1 MKITE
6 MNGKTLSANE
16 VFSKSI
22 KALVGSFKEIFERD
36 ASMIKLKDKDIK
48 WVLTV
53 PAIWSERSK
62 QFMRKCAELVR

>member
-1 MKITE
+1 
-6 MNGKTLSANE
+6 MNGKTLPAKE

-22 KALVGSFKEIFERD
+22 QALVGSFKEMFERD
-36 ASMIKLKDKDIK
+36 SPKMKLKDTDIK

-53 PAIWSERSK
+53 PAIWSEQSK